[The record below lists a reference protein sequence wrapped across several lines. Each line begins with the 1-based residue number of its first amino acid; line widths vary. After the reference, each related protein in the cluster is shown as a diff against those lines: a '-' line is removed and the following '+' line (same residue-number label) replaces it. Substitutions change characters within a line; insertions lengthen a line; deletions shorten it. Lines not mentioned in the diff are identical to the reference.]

1 MQKNAFGGR
10 APPVPAG
17 GAYSAPQTPY
27 LDLKGP
33 TSKGGQARSYV
44 QARGSSCLLVP
55 RRLNFFE
62 TNECNEKLC
71 KKKKIWQKE
80 LYKPVAVA
88 VRLRSTPIL

>member
-1 MQKNAFGGR
+1 MTTIIKCHHRRPTFICEMQKKR
-10 APPVPAG
+10 VWIRW

-55 RRLNFFE
+55 RRLNVFRH
-62 TNECNEKLC
+62 K
-71 KKKKIWQKE
+71 
-80 LYKPVAVA
+80 
-88 VRLRSTPIL
+88 